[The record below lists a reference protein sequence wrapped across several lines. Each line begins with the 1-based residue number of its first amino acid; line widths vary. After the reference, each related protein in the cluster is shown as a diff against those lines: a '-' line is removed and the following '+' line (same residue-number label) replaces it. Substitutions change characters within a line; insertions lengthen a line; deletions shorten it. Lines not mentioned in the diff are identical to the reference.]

1 MKFNQLFTSKVHKM
15 VLEKQITA
23 YVEKHHLEELPNP
36 RNGRLYEYRM
46 WRSKLDK
53 DLWFAEWEI
62 NDRIINEEI
71 NKAERRF
78 G

>member
-1 MKFNQLFTSKVHKM
+1 M
-15 VLEKQITA
+15 VLEKQIQA

-36 RNGRLYEYRM
+36 RNGVLHEHRL
-46 WRSKLDK
+46 WKSKLDK
-53 DLWFAEWEI
+53 DLWFEEWEI
-62 NDRIINEEI
+62 HDRIINEEI

>member
-1 MKFNQLFTSKVHKM
+1 M
-15 VLEKQITA
+15 VLEKQIQT
-23 YVEKHHLEELPNP
+23 YVEKHHLVELPNP
-36 RNGRLYEYRM
+36 RNGVLHEHRL
-46 WRSKLDK
+46 WKSLLDK

-62 NDRIINEEI
+62 HDRIINEEI

>member
-1 MKFNQLFTSKVHKM
+1 M
-15 VLEKQITA
+15 VLEKQIQA

-62 NDRIINEEI
+62 NDRIVNEEI

>member
-1 MKFNQLFTSKVHKM
+1 M
-15 VLEKQITA
+15 VLEKQIQT

-36 RNGRLYEYRM
+36 RNGVLHAHRL
-46 WRSKLDK
+46 WKSKLDK
-53 DLWFAEWEI
+53 DLWYSESEI
-62 NDRIINEEI
+62 NDLMVNEEI

>member
-1 MKFNQLFTSKVHKM
+1 V
-15 VLEKQITA
+15 VLEKQIQA

-36 RNGRLYEYRM
+36 RNGVLHEHRL
-46 WRSKLDK
+46 WKSKLDK
-53 DLWFAEWEI
+53 DLWYSESEI
-62 NDRIINEEI
+62 NDLIINEEI

>member
-71 NKAERRF
+71 NKAEMRF

>member
-71 NKAERRF
+71 NKAERMY

>member
-1 MKFNQLFTSKVHKM
+1 M
-15 VLEKQITA
+15 VLEKQIQD
-23 YVEKHHLEELPNP
+23 YVEKHHLEELPTP
-36 RNGRLYEYRM
+36 RNGKFPQYRM
-46 WRSKLDK
+46 WKSKLDK

>member
-1 MKFNQLFTSKVHKM
+1 M
-15 VLEKQITA
+15 VLEKQIQD
-23 YVEKHHLEELPNP
+23 YVEKHHLEELQTP
-36 RNGRLYEYRM
+36 RNGKFPQYRM
-46 WRSKLDK
+46 WKSKLDK

-62 NDRIINEEI
+62 NDRIVNEEI

>member
-1 MKFNQLFTSKVHKM
+1 M
-15 VLEKQITA
+15 VLEKQIQD
-23 YVEKHHLEELPNP
+23 YVEKHHLEELSTP
-36 RNGRLYEYRM
+36 RNGKFPQYRM
-46 WRSKLDK
+46 WKSKLDK

-62 NDRIINEEI
+62 NDLIVNEEI

>member
-1 MKFNQLFTSKVHKM
+1 M
-15 VLEKQITA
+15 VLEKQIQT

-36 RNGRLYEYRM
+36 RNGVLHEHRL
-46 WRSKLDK
+46 WKSKLDK
-53 DLWFAEWEI
+53 DLWYSESEI
-62 NDRIINEEI
+62 NDLIINEEI